1 MNKFVNI
8 LTFLLL
14 APTFGVAIFAGFDL
28 PVEFLKS
35 SGNNLPFLSQI
46 FLAFAVIFFMINGRR
61 AMKRWTGLRMVNQQS
76 KFQWNHE
83 IDKKR
88 KSQVNMYLI
97 MEGIVYLLIA
107 FAFHYLTDKAIYVSI
122 VFVVIGLDH
131 ILFLLYGN
139 IFHKWR
145 LGITNK
151 AIVIGEREF
160 KAIYFSGLRRVSV
173 HQQTLFFDYKDD
185 LQLAISID
193 SVSPENR
200 ATFRTLLEEKV
211 NRDRV
216 YFSEEFKTF

>member
-1 MNKFVNI
+1 
-8 LTFLLL
+8 
-14 APTFGVAIFAGFDL
+14 
-28 PVEFLKS
+28 
-35 SGNNLPFLSQI
+35 
-46 FLAFAVIFFMINGRR
+46 MINGRR

-131 ILFLLYGN
+131 ILFLFYGN

-145 LGITNK
+145 VGVTNK

-200 ATFRTLLEEKV
+200 ATFRNLLEEKV

>member
-46 FLAFAVIFFMINGRR
+46 FLAFAVLFFMINGRR

-131 ILFLLYGN
+131 ILFFPPLLLSQVY
-139 IFHKWR
+139 
-145 LGITNK
+145 
-151 AIVIGEREF
+151 
-160 KAIYFSGLRRVSV
+160 
-173 HQQTLFFDYKDD
+173 LF
-185 LQLAISID
+185 
-193 SVSPENR
+193 
-200 ATFRTLLEEKV
+200 
-211 NRDRV
+211 
-216 YFSEEFKTF
+216 